1 MKTSPSSTFEGSSS
15 KEEGK
20 MDIPQTT
27 VSTSQWL
34 QITHWEKSLGL
45 KFIEKK
51 KKMES
56 YMLSLMF
63 IYDYPIFSRFISCLL
78 CNNFMKFMKCS
89 KIFLRGWNPK
99 EIDRVGSFDLKNVQF
114 YNRNS
119 QAWFPMALV
128 TAYQGNLFHTENINS
143 SYFL

>member
-1 MKTSPSSTFEGSSS
+1 MKTSPSSTHEGSGS

-20 MDIPQTT
+20 MDISQTT
-27 VSTSQWL
+27 VSISQWL

-45 KFIEKK
+45 KLIEKK
-51 KKMES
+51 EKMES
-56 YMLSLMF
+56 YMLSLKF
-63 IYDYPIFSRFISCLL
+63 IYDYPIFSHFISCLL
-78 CNNFMKFMKCS
+78 CNNFMKFMKC
-89 KIFLRGWNPK
+89 
-99 EIDRVGSFDLKNVQF
+99 LKNIQF
-114 YNRNS
+114 HNRNS